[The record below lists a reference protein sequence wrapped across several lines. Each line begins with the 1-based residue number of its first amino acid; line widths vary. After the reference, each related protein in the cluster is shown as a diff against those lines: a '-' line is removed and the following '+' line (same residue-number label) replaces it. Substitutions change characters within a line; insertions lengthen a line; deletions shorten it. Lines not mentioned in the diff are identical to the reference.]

1 MKKSAAGRKQPDT
14 LYIILTDG
22 LFLIDTPDEY
32 AREISS
38 VFRMH
43 YRMHPGCLNHFFF
56 FLDAVRDGE
65 MKEPD
70 KKSIIP

>member
-1 MKKSAAGRKQPDT
+1 MKKFAAGRKQRDT

-38 VFRMH
+38 VFECII
-43 YRMHPGCLNHFFF
+43 GCIL
-56 FLDAVRDGE
+56 AA
-65 MKEPD
+65 
-70 KKSIIP
+70 